1 MPFVLPVM
9 ELTMLERRQIP
20 RTRIR
25 KHARLIFDQPPLLL
39 DCTALDVTNVGASLR
54 IAASLDIPER
64 FDLAF
69 ASTLASRNCR
79 LVWRTEDI
87 LGVSYK
93 PMSCM
98 LPLVGLNDGGRV
110 MAYYETSREEQ

>member
-1 MPFVLPVM
+1 
-9 ELTMLERRQIP
+9 MLERRQIP
-20 RTRIR
+20 RTKIR
-25 KHARLIFDQPPLLL
+25 KHARLIFDQPRLLL
-39 DCTALDVTNVGASLR
+39 DCTVLDVTSVGAGLR
-54 IAASLDIPER
+54 LEASLEIPER

-87 LGVSYK
+87 LGVLYK
-93 PMSCM
+93 QMSCA

-110 MAYYETSREEQ
+110 MAR